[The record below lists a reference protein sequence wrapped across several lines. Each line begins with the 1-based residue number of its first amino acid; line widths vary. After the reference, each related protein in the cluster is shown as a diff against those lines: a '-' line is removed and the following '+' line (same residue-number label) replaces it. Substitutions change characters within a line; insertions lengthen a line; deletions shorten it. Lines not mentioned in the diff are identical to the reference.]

1 MTASAD
7 PHGDPG
13 DTLLDRVILGLNRGF
28 VLLAAIALLLMM
40 LHVTAEVVARATG
53 WLTLIGTLEIVS
65 YYYMILLVML
75 PMGFVELKQEHIR
88 VDLFAQMMPER
99 VQFVLYLLSCM
110 MCIVF
115 FSMMFQQSLIDA
127 WNSMQRKE
135 TIMSNFIFYIW
146 PSRWALPIGFF
157 GLLVASVCNLLKS
170 VRHRKAL

>member
-7 PHGDPG
+7 PETGPG
-13 DTLLDRVILGLNRGF
+13 DTFLDRAILGLNRGF
-28 VLLAAIALLLMM
+28 VVLASVALLLMM

-53 WLTLIGTLEIVS
+53 WVTLIGTLEIVS

-75 PMGFVELKQEHIR
+75 PMGFVELRHEHIR
-88 VDLFAQMMPER
+88 VDLFVQMMPDR
-99 VQFVLYLLSCM
+99 VQFALYLLSCI

-115 FSMMFQQSLIDA
+115 FAMMFRQSFIDA
-127 WNSMQRKE
+127 WNSTERKE

-157 GLLVASVCNLLKS
+157 GLLLASACNLLKS
-170 VRHRKAL
+170 IRQRKAL

>member
-1 MTASAD
+1 MNAPAD
-7 PHGDPG
+7 PRNDPNE
-13 DTLLDRVILGLNRGF
+13 TLLDRAILGLNRGF

-53 WLTLIGTLEIVS
+53 WVTLIGTLEIVS

-75 PMGFVELKQEHIR
+75 PMGFVELKHEHIR
-88 VDLFAQMMPER
+88 VDLFVQMMPAR
-99 VQFVLYLLSCM
+99 MQFVLYLLSCV

-115 FSMMFQQSLIDA
+115 FAMMFRQSLLDA

-157 GLLVASVCNLLKS
+157 GLLLASACNLLKS
-170 VRHRKAL
+170 FRHRKAL